1 MTIVICAG
9 VFMLGLLSNHLIGR
23 YAFDNRF
30 ISSVRAVELPREQTT
45 LNEATQSVTLVF
57 QSPPTVQLN
66 LGDSLYFSG
75 DPSGVEQPVPSHGKW
90 SGDPNSTKALSG
102 ADGSRALV
110 IQKIEPPARYTL
122 VNVGG
127 LGVKRVPRVNDYV
140 FTRPTHINW
149 PARAAWSV
157 APNLQFFWLVDA
169 ITQGNKIP
177 GRYVGLI
184 GGYTAVQVL
193 GLLALGVMLF
203 QTRDLG

>member
-1 MTIVICAG
+1 M
-9 VFMLGLLSNHLIGR
+9 
-23 YAFDNRF
+23 
-30 ISSVRAVELPREQTT
+30 
-45 LNEATQSVTLVF
+45 
-57 QSPPTVQLN
+57 
-66 LGDSLYFSG
+66 
-75 DPSGVEQPVPSHGKW
+75 
-90 SGDPNSTKALSG
+90 
-102 ADGSRALV
+102 
-110 IQKIEPPARYTL
+110 
-122 VNVGG
+122 
-127 LGVKRVPRVNDYV
+127 KRVPRVNDYV
-140 FTRPTHINW
+140 FTRPTQVNW